1 MLQAIKGMND
11 ILPDEVG
18 LWQRIEA
25 TARAV
30 CEAYGYQEI
39 RTPLLEKTEL
49 FARGVGEATD
59 IVEKEMY
66 SFADRGGDN
75 LSLRPE
81 GTAGV
86 VRALIEHKLY
96 GADPEVRVYYI
107 GPMYRRERPQK
118 GRYRQFHQIGVEA
131 FGSAAP
137 EVDAEQ
143 MAMLYQFLREIGLP
157 DVVLDVNS
165 LGDQTDRPAYLDA
178 LRSHFEVHRAEL
190 CEDCLRR
197 LERAPLR
204 LLDCKNERCH
214 ALALQAPQV
223 LDHLGPASREHFEGV
238 RRALDRLQVPHRINP
253 RVVRGLDYYTRTVF
267 EAVSTGLGS
276 QNAICGGGRYDNL
289 VEQLGGPALPAV
301 GYAQGIERLV
311 MLVADKLKVQPTP
324 AVALVPVGAGERD
337 RALAIAAAL
346 RGRRIRCILDLAG
359 RSVKAQLRR
368 ANRSQATYAVVLG
381 EEELKRGQVE
391 IKPLVEGEVA
401 EQVAIDGLVE
411 RLAARCAGRAA
422 G

>member
-11 ILPDEVG
+11 ILPGEVA
-18 LWQRIEA
+18 LWQTIEE
-25 TARAV
+25 TARAI

-39 RTPLLEKTEL
+39 RTPVLEKTEL
-49 FARGVGEATD
+49 FARGVGESTD

-66 SFADRGGDN
+66 SFVDRGGDN

-86 VRALIEHKLY
+86 VRALIEHKMHA
-96 GADPEVRVYYI
+96 ADPEVRVYYI

-131 FGSAAP
+131 FGIAAP
-137 EVDAEQ
+137 EVDAEL

-157 DVVLDVNS
+157 DVVLDVNT
-165 LGDQTDRPAYLDA
+165 LGDQSDRPRYLEA
-178 LRSHFEVHRAEL
+178 LRAHFEQHRSEL

-197 LERAPLR
+197 IERAPLR
-204 LLDCKNERCH
+204 LLDCKSERCH
-214 ALALQAPQV
+214 AVALAAPLV
-223 LDHLGPASREHFEGV
+223 LDHLGPASREHFDGV
-238 RRALDRLQVPHRINP
+238 RRALDRLQVPHRVNP

-289 VEQLGGPALPAV
+289 VEQLGGPALPAI

-311 MLVADKLKVQPTP
+311 MLVADKLALRAPT
-324 AVALVPVGAGERD
+324 AVALVPVASEQ
-337 RALAIAAAL
+337 RAQALEIAALL

-368 ANRSQATYAVVLG
+368 ANRANAAFAVVLG
-381 EEELKRGQVE
+381 EEEIRRGQVE
-391 IKPLVEGEVA
+391 IKPLVEGESA
-401 EQVAIDGLVE
+401 EQVAIASLVD
-411 RLAARCAGRAA
+411 RLTARCAERAA

>member
-11 ILPDEVG
+11 ILPDEVA
-18 LWQRIEA
+18 LWRRIEE

-30 CEAYGYQEI
+30 CDAYGYQEI

-49 FARGVGEATD
+49 FARGVGETTD

-131 FGSAAP
+131 FGNAAP
-137 EVDAEQ
+137 EVDAEL

-157 DVVLDVNS
+157 DVVLDVNT
-165 LGDQTDRPAYLDA
+165 LGDQTDRPGYLDA
-178 LRSHFEVHRAEL
+178 LRAHFGQHRAEL

-197 LERAPLR
+197 IERAPLR

-214 ALALQAPQV
+214 VVALQAPLV
-223 LDHLGPASREHFEGV
+223 LDHLGAESRAHFDGV

-311 MLVADKLKVQPTP
+311 MLVADKLAIRPTP
-324 AVALVPVGAGERD
+324 AVALVPVAAGD
-337 RALAIAAAL
+337 REQALAIAAAL
-346 RGRRIRCILDLAG
+346 RGRRIRCIVDLAG

-368 ANRSQATYAVVLG
+368 ANRAQATFAVVLG

-401 EQVAIDGLVE
+401 EQVTIDGLVE
-411 RLAARCAGRAA
+411 RLATRCAGRAT